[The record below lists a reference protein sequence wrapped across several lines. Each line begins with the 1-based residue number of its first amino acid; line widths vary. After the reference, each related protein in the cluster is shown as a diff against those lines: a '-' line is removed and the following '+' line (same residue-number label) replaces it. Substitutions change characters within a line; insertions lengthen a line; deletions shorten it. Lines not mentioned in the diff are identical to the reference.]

1 MLKVKV
7 VAKLII
13 EVFIM
18 TRDFN
23 SLFWTTWGI
32 HQRVYIWED
41 VFRVKNSF
49 TEPAKKRFHKFKN
62 NTNMKIDAFLET
74 LYKEPNEF
82 YLLFNNLFYKV
93 DNDESIE
100 LIKELNNIAFTLRF
114 LDIFS
119 INDNNKKIELFAF
132 QIAFIIEK
140 IKKLNIDISIFEDA
154 LKTKSFKPYLDY
166 YIQKS
171 NKTQNGIAHDFH
183 ETFIKLTDAI
193 AENYDSAI
201 KDIQSEKVFINDVS
215 QWMNGQLPEF
225 LKLLV
230 INVTLFSS
238 IKKNEQRAQLI
249 LMLILRALLYIK
261 REYNLDEKI
270 EEQFLEKL
278 NNYKIIIQERL
289 KDDKKEDLEV
299 LKSNYCIN
307 FEKMIFELNEKSL
320 DLNILGKY
328 CISFCK
334 DLNDFD
340 IEKDLQKK
348 MIDYMSKNVKWHY

>member
-1 MLKVKV
+1 MIK
-7 VAKLII
+7 
-13 EVFIM
+13 
-18 TRDFN
+18 DFN
-23 SLFWTTWGI
+23 ALFWKTWGVN
-32 HQRVYIWED
+32 QRVYIWED
-41 VFRVKNSF
+41 VFRIKNSF
-49 TEPAKKRFHKFKN
+49 TEPAKKKFHKFTN
-62 NTNMKIDAFLET
+62 NTNMRIDAFLET

-114 LDIFS
+114 LDIFI

-132 QIAFIIEK
+132 QIAYIIEK

-154 LKTKSFKPYLDY
+154 LKRKSFKPYLDY
-166 YIQKS
+166 HIQKS

-193 AENYDSAI
+193 AENHDSAI

-215 QWMNGQLPEF
+215 KWMNGELPEF
-225 LKLLV
+225 LKILV
-230 INVTLFSS
+230 INATLFLN

-261 REYNLDEKI
+261 REYNIDEKV
-270 EEQFLEKL
+270 EAQFLEKY
-278 NNYKIIIQERL
+278 NNYKVIIKQKL
-289 KDDKKEDLEV
+289 KDNKKEELEA
-299 LKSNYCIN
+299 LKLSYCID
-307 FEKMIFELNEKSL
+307 FEKMFFELDEKSI

-334 DLNDFD
+334 DLNNFD
-340 IEKDLQKK
+340 IEKDLQRK
-348 MIDYMSKNVKWHY
+348 MIDYMTKNVKWHY

>member
-1 MLKVKV
+1 MIK
-7 VAKLII
+7 
-13 EVFIM
+13 
-18 TRDFN
+18 DFN
-23 SLFWTTWGI
+23 ALFWKTWGVN
-32 HQRVYIWED
+32 QRVYIWED
-41 VFRVKNSF
+41 VFRIKNSF
-49 TEPAKKRFHKFKN
+49 TEPAKKKFHKFKN
-62 NTNMKIDAFLET
+62 NTNMRIDAFLET

-100 LIKELNNIAFTLRF
+100 LIKELNNISFTLRF
-114 LDIFS
+114 LDIYG
-119 INDNNKKIELFAF
+119 INDNNKKIKLFSF

-154 LKTKSFKPYLDY
+154 LREKSFKPYLDY

-183 ETFIKLTDAI
+183 EIFIKLTEAM
-193 AENYDSAI
+193 AENYNSDI

-215 QWMNGQLPEF
+215 KWMNGELPGF
-225 LKLLV
+225 LKVLV
-230 INVTLFSS
+230 INVTLFSN

-261 REYNLDEKI
+261 REYNIDDK
-270 EEQFLEKL
+270 EEGQFFEKL
-278 NNYKIIIQERL
+278 NNYKAIIQQKL
-289 KDDKKEDLEV
+289 KYNKKEDLEV
-299 LKSNYCIN
+299 LKSNYCID
-307 FEKMIFELNEKSL
+307 FEKMFCELDEKDF

-328 CISFCK
+328 CIPFCK

-348 MIDYMSKNVKWHY
+348 MIDYMTKNVKWHY